1 MSLPRHLLRRASN
14 ADLPLDA
21 LAAIRELRAEL
32 VELERRHVLAARAL
46 GASWDDVARAL
57 GITRQALQQRMRPRD
72 GDARP

>member
-1 MSLPRHLLRRASN
+1 MSLPRGLVRRAAN

-32 VELERRHVLAARAL
+32 VELEHRHVAAARER

-57 GITRQALQQRMRPRD
+57 GITRQALQQRIRAR
-72 GDARP
+72 GDAGS